1 MAEVEKERIATKISG
16 HLGNIRLVFQ
26 VHKRS
31 VQLGEVGEVGRM
43 REEMEE
49 RAGVRLCRVFRAM
62 LRIMEVS
69 CT

>member
-1 MAEVEKERIATKISG
+1 MEKEAIATKISG

-31 VQLGEVGEVGRM
+31 VELGEVAEEGRM
-43 REEMEE
+43 REKMEK